1 MNRYIRRAQ
10 EKSDKKREKERG
22 QRRGPRKT
30 QPKKQAKSKADKPK
44 KAEAKRDDSAD
55 NAGNGKAE
63 SSTANSGRA
72 ESSTAN
78 SSRAEKKGKTR
89 AGRFAGFLALA
100 TAFLIVSQ
108 AFVSFES
115 FSPTDYAVI
124 AFSYVLLGYF
134 TSLWLLRRST
144 ENAIAI
150 TVMAG
155 ILLSFGIE
163 LSRLLRPE
171 VTAYPLLVF
180 ASAPALLI
188 GVTVARFVHKRS
200 PAA

>member
-1 MNRYIRRAQ
+1 MNRHIRRAQ
-10 EKSDKKREKERG
+10 EKSDKKREQGGNR
-22 QRRGPRKT
+22 RRGPRKT
-30 QPKKQAKSKADKPK
+30 APKEKPQAKSKSEKPK
-44 KAEAKRDDSAD
+44 ARAEQKDSARSE
-55 NAGNGKAE
+55 AA
-63 SSTANSGRA
+63 
-72 ESSTAN
+72 
-78 SSRAEKKGKTR
+78 KGATR

-100 TAFLIVSQ
+100 TAALIVSQ

-115 FSPTDYAVI
+115 FRLVDYGVI

-150 TVMAG
+150 TIMGG
-155 ILLSFGIE
+155 ILLSFGVE

-171 VTAYPLLVF
+171 IQAYPLLVF

-188 GVTVARFVHKRS
+188 GVLIARFVYKRS
-200 PAA
+200 PKA